1 MPYTRMKHNN
11 KSYNLGCFKTKKE
24 ADLARNVVK
33 KVLDKIESE
42 KVELSEREKS
52 VRVPPLEV
60 LEKLI
65 NNGSFDKRI
74 DDLSSLAFAIERRTT
89 MVKTMRQLAT
99 SKIVLTAKEIAEI
112 SSSGVG
118 EHI

>member
-1 MPYTRMKHNN
+1 MPYIRMRHNH

-24 ADLARNVVK
+24 AEVARSVAK

-52 VRVPPLEV
+52 VRVPPLAV

-65 NNGSFDKRI
+65 NNGSFDMRI
-74 DDLSSLAFAIERRTT
+74 DDLSSLAFAIERRTV
-89 MVKTMRQLAT
+89 MVKTMLQT
-99 SKIVLTAKEIAEI
+99 SNSKIVLSAKELAEI